1 MTKFLAELARFARLA
16 EGLDPD
22 QVQSSV
28 KEAIGDR
35 QIAAFFITT
44 AQFEGYEKEGIFHA
58 VAITEDNR
66 LYDLV
71 FGHNYFRFDYVA
83 LASVWRVFS
92 RSSTVLREASSV
104 PMLLLFLDH
113 RESQTVLAVEG
124 DEARLKELKHFS
136 DFISKRLQKLGVM

>member
-22 QVQSSV
+22 QVQNSA

-35 QIAAFFITT
+35 QIAAFFMVTT
-44 AQFEGYEKEGIFHA
+44 RSEGYEKEHIFNA
-58 VAITEDNR
+58 VAVTEDNR

-83 LASVWRVFS
+83 LASVWRVFF
-92 RSSTVLREASSV
+92 RSSTILREMSSIPV
-104 PMLLLFLDH
+104 LQLVLDH
-113 RESQTVLAVEG
+113 RETRTVLIVEG